1 MVEITDTIIQKS
13 IDRPRLNNAME
24 LEKAVE
30 DARDAQTEWAQ
41 IPVTNRS
48 KIILKIRDELLRR
61 GDEIADIISKENGKV
76 RFDAYTTEILPGIM
90 AVSHYCKNANK
101 FLRDT
106 GTGFGSLMTIHKRSK
121 IIRIPYGVIGIISPW
136 NYPFSIPFSEVI
148 TGILAGNAV
157 ILKVA
162 SETQRVG
169 LAIKNL
175 IESAD
180 IPSGLFSYINMPGRI
195 FGEELL
201 KNRIDKIFFTGS
213 VSVGKILMEK
223 ASHSLTPLCLELGGN
238 DPMIVCEDANMTRAV
253 GGAMWAGYSNSGQS
267 CGSVERLYLHESIY
281 DEFLSLLK
289 TEVDNIRVG
298 LDIDFNVDMGAMTTQ
313 SRIDTVKDHIDDAI
327 AKGAKIYAQSRV
339 TSDNGAHNML
349 PATVLTDVDHR
360 MKIMQE
366 ETFGPVIGVMK
377 FSTISEALTLA
388 NDSALGLTASIWTKN
403 REEAKKIARN
413 LRVGV
418 VTINDHLM
426 SHGMAETPWGGLKE
440 SGFGRTHGKPGFDE
454 MTHPLTVVDD
464 LLPQLKKA
472 FWWYPYSANLYQGF
486 KSLAHVIY
494 ASRLSERLKALK
506 KIHNV
511 FRWK

>member
-1 MVEITDTIIQKS
+1 MAQITTTITQGPVS
-13 IDRPRLNNAME
+13 RPHLHSAME
-24 LEKAVE
+24 LKKAVE
-30 DARDAQTEWAQ
+30 DARDAQTEWAR
-41 IPVTNRS
+41 IPVKGRARR
-48 KIILKIRDELLRR
+48 ILKIRDALLRR
-61 GDEIADIISKENGKV
+61 GDEIAEIISKENGKV
-76 RFDAYTTEILPGIM
+76 RFDAYTTEVLPGIM
-90 AVSHYCKNANK
+90 AISYYCKNAKK

-106 GTGFGSLMTIHKRSK
+106 DTGMGSVMTMHKRSK
-121 IIRIPYGVIGIISPW
+121 IVRIPYGVIGIISPW

-148 TGILAGNAV
+148 TGLLAGNAV

-169 LAIKNL
+169 HAIKSL
-175 IESAD
+175 IETAD
-180 IPSGLFSYINMPGRI
+180 MPSGLFSYINMPGRV

-201 KNRIDKIFFTGS
+201 KNDIDKILFTGS

-238 DPMIVCEDANMTRAV
+238 DPMIVCEDANITRAV
-253 GGAMWAGYSNSGQS
+253 GGAMWAGFSNSGQS

-281 DEFLSLLK
+281 DQFLSLLK
-289 TEVDNIRVG
+289 AEVENIRVG
-298 LDIDFNVDMGAMTTQ
+298 PDIDFNVDMGAMTTHSQ
-313 SRIDTVKDHIDDAI
+313 IDTVKDHIEDAI
-327 AKGAKIYAQSRV
+327 AKGAKVYAQSRV
-339 TSDNGAHNML
+339 SSDNGAHNML
-349 PATVLTDVDHR
+349 PAAVLTDVDHS
-360 MKIMQE
+360 MKIMRE

-377 FSTISEALTLA
+377 FSTISEALALA
-388 NDSALGLTASIWTKN
+388 NDSTLGLTASIWSKN
-403 REEAKKIARN
+403 RDEAKKLARK

-426 SHGMAETPWGGLKE
+426 SHGMSETPWGGLKE

-486 KSLAHVIY
+486 KGLAHFMY
-494 ASRLSERLKALK
+494 GSRLTERLKAIK
-506 KIHNV
+506 NIHKIL
-511 FRWK
+511 R